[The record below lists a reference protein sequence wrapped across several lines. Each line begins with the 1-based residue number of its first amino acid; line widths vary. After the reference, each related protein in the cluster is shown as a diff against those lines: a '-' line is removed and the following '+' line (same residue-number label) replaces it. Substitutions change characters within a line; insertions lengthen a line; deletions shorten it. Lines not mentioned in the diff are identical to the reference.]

1 MRPGLFLFH
10 NRAMHAQIQPG
21 TYALGRVAIAPGLS
35 ESAVPYSYYGVD
47 PFFVV
52 GSAGDGCFKKSAGGE
67 GLEYLVDERLGP
79 VYVFPSAEQEIKPTS
94 PIHDTPSRPP
104 FAYSPTN

>member
-10 NRAMHAQIQPG
+10 TRAMHAQIQPG
-21 TYALGRVAIAPGLS
+21 TYSLGRVAIAPGLS

-79 VYVFPSAEQEIKPTS
+79 VYVFPSAEQESNPRPPYMTL
-94 PIHDTPSRPP
+94 PSRPP